1 MKRIWHILIVAAV
14 IGIGSVLWSRL
25 TPVLALPS
33 KVDNWSIA
41 SSPSCTKPASANFQI
56 WPGTSGAR
64 LVCRA
69 EYTGSPAITLTVYK
83 MPDVPGATAFGP
95 FQQWQTGQ
103 RKPGIVAF
111 HYHAY
116 LGIVESPNADED
128 ALNRFAAAAEAAFH
142 R

>member
-1 MKRIWHILIVAAV
+1 MKRIWHILVVAAV
-14 IGIGSVLWSRL
+14 IGIGSALWSRL
-25 TPVLALPS
+25 TPALTLPR
-33 KVDNWSIA
+33 VVAQWSIA
-41 SSPSCTKPASANFQI
+41 GSPSCTKPASANFQI

-69 EYTGSPAITLTVYK
+69 GYTGSPEITLTVYE

-95 FQQWQTGQ
+95 FQEWQTGQ
-103 RKPGIVAF
+103 RTPGIVAF

-128 ALNRFAAAAEAAFH
+128 ELDRFAAAAEATFH
-142 R
+142 S